1 MLSSLLSNDCVHM
14 KSFHAKTAQLITL
27 LLLLQQRA
35 TSEFDLTM
43 TIRNMSQEE
52 VLAPLP
58 MTQLQTDYITKTMV
72 RKSYAASSSSN
83 SNIGH
88 HNLPITTGAAD
99 TTTLMIVTMVTAIKM
114 KVHTIVKS
122 TKVVSCNTS
131 SSDNNDD
138 DDDSVSSMTT
148 LSSSLALLPRPSFD
162 ILNKLETHPKTIQL
176 VASAGGLIT
185 HCE

>member
-1 MLSSLLSNDCVHM
+1 MVKVGSGWPKSSYSSSIVLPSPRWTTTDHSPHV
-14 KSFHAKTAQLITL
+14 SI
-27 LLLLQQRA
+27 
-35 TSEFDLTM
+35 
-43 TIRNMSQEE
+43 E

-99 TTTLMIVTMVTAIKM
+99 TTTLMIVTMVTTMNI

-122 TKVVSCNTS
+122 TMVVALPPPTTMKMM
-131 SSDNNDD
+131 
-138 DDDSVSSMTT
+138 MT
-148 LSSSLALLPRPSFD
+148 RY
-162 ILNKLETHPKTIQL
+162 HP
-176 VASAGGLIT
+176 
-185 HCE
+185 